1 MYFKISKRYSW
12 DQRAGQGRGHN
23 CAVLPP
29 KKGGLSMQQRFTEL
43 RCKEVVNICD
53 GSRLGYV
60 SDVVVELPCGRLV
73 AMIVPGPRRFFGLF
87 CREYDYCIPWKAVKQ
102 IGDDIILVEVCLE
115 QVRSPLENRK
125 KLFEIF
131 EKT

>member
-1 MYFKISKRYSW
+1 
-12 DQRAGQGRGHN
+12 
-23 CAVLPP
+23 
-29 KKGGLSMQQRFTEL
+29 MQQRFTEL

-60 SDVVVELPCGRLV
+60 SDVVVELPSGRLV
-73 AMIVPGPRRFFGLF
+73 AIIVPGPRRFFGLF
-87 CREYDYCIPWKAVKQ
+87 CREYDYCIPWQAVKQ